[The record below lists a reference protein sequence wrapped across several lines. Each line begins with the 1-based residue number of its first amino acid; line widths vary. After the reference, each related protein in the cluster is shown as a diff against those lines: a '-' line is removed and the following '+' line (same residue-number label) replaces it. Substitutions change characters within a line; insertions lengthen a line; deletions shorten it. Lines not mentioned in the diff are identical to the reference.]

1 MSKEN
6 VNAVDEALKLPGKK
20 EFEQVLTEKLA
31 AGEEQDANNLIV
43 VLTDVDNFL
52 RVNENF
58 GFEKGDEVLIAI
70 GRHLAANLSDDAQL
84 FRLHGDSFA
93 ILFDGEKEKEDVFL
107 LMEKAR
113 ESLDVKLPD
122 GSPMT
127 ISIGVAAAFDDASRY
142 FELIRKADGALFR
155 SKTGGRNRVALAREE
170 KMVTKTSHYTTDQ
183 LKRLTLLSKQEG
195 VGEAVLLRE
204 ALDMLLNKYSH

>member
-1 MSKEN
+1 MSKEKL
-6 VNAVDEALKLPGKK
+6 NAVDEALKLPGKT
-20 EFEQVLTEKLA
+20 EFEQVLTEKLSV
-31 AGEEQDANNLIV
+31 EEGHDNLIV
-43 VLTDVDNFL
+43 VLTDVDHFL

-58 GFEKGDEVLIAI
+58 GVEKGDEVLIAI
-70 GRHLAANLSDDAQL
+70 GRHLAENVSEDAQL

-93 ILFDGEKEKEDVFL
+93 IIFDGAKEKEDVFL
-107 LMEKAR
+107 LMEKIR
-113 ESLDVKLPD
+113 DTLDVKLPD

-127 ISIGVAAAFDDASRY
+127 LSVGVAAAFDDASRY
-142 FELIRKADGALFR
+142 YELMRKADGALFR

-183 LKRLTLLSKQEG
+183 LKRLTLISKQEG